1 MSSSNDKPI
10 ETTEKTT
17 FPSNTMENTLVSES
31 DKYDSLFQILNKN
44 EMIQLDINKY
54 LYNNNYIDGTY
65 DQVIEA
71 IQNLETIKYDILK
84 DAINTYENNAINTY
98 ENNAIKNALLNDL
111 TPKSGGK
118 KSRKRKH
125 NKLKKKRKSTRKKRR
140 KSNKKHR

>member
-84 DAINTYENNAINTY
+84 DAINTYENNAI
-98 ENNAIKNALLNDL
+98 KNALLNDL